1 MDFSEK
7 ESDFLSEKQK
17 QAINDALQ
25 NLKEGKIYTHERVT
39 KSSISWRKP
48 LHSPPRRRVILK

>member
-25 NLKEGKIYTHERVT
+25 NLKEGKIYTHERAMDII
-39 KSSISWRKP
+39 KQRAPKYFN
-48 LHSPPRRRVILK
+48 H